1 MLNVDP
7 VEGMD
12 AVEVLDEAEDFLRNW
27 LANDLTE
34 DRLNRQKRRLM
45 NGLVYAADSVDGPAS
60 SFASLVASQSDYG
73 VYLTLEDTIAGV
85 TLDDVREIA
94 ALFLEQA
101 SQPRTLALEPLEE

>member
-1 MLNVDP
+1 M
-7 VEGMD
+7 
-12 AVEVLDEAEDFLRNW
+12 
-27 LANDLTE
+27 
-34 DRLNRQKRRLM
+34 
-45 NGLVYAADSVDGPAS
+45 
-60 SFASLVASQSDYG
+60 ASQSDYG